1 MREILQ
7 KAKKSSIEIAKTDEQ
22 KRNNVIQSIALL
34 LSEKSAEIIN
44 ENIKDLDKIPDSNPK
59 KDRLVLNN
67 ERLNSII
74 ESIKKVISLPIPT
87 GNVLADNMLE
97 NGLNIKKISVP
108 FGVIGVIYESRPNVT
123 IDVAVLNIKSGNT
136 TILRGSS
143 EAYFTNLALL
153 SIIQTALELNDLDK
167 NIVQLMPIERE
178 LLHILLSAENEVD
191 LLIPRGSQEL
201 INFVRKNSKIPV
213 IETGAGVC
221 HTYVEKSANIK
232 NAAAIVANAKIQ
244 RPSVCNALD
253 TIIVDKEITENL
265 ITNFIDDFLK
275 NEVCI
280 FADEFS
286 FQILKKYNYPF
297 LYKAK
302 NEDYGKEYL
311 SLQCTIKTVSGF
323 EEAVLHIQEFSSK
336 HSECIVTENTN
347 LAENFLQIIDAASV
361 YHNASTRFTDGEV
374 FGLGA
379 EIGISTQKLHARG
392 PFALEK
398 LVTEKWIIR
407 GNGQIR

>member
-275 NEVCI
+275 NEVSI

>member
-302 NEDYGKEYL
+302 NEDYGREYL
-311 SLQCTIKTVSGF
+311 SLQCSLKTVSGF